1 MLTSFFNSLKIYVR
15 NYNMILTTNVTWCMI
30 NRVKGKVKEMSK
42 EIRKTMPLLPI
53 SIVMQL
59 TDLTARQ
66 IRYYEEHELIT
77 PARTEGNRRMFSLND
92 VDVLLEIKD
101 LLDQGIN
108 MAGIKKVFA
117 MKNEPVLAKQA
128 KTDITDED
136 LRRILREEMQQ
147 AQRMQ
152 KSSIRQG
159 DLSRFFL

>member
-1 MLTSFFNSLKIYVR
+1 M
-15 NYNMILTTNVTWCMI
+15 
-30 NRVKGKVKEMSK
+30 KGEVSEMSR
-42 EIRKTMPLLPI
+42 EIRRSMPLLPI

-66 IRYYEEHELIT
+66 IRYYEEHELIE

-92 VDVLLEIKD
+92 VDALLEIKD

-117 MKNEPVLAKQA
+117 LKNEPVVTNQHK
-128 KTDITDED
+128 KDITDAD

-147 AQRMQ
+147 AQTMQ
-152 KSSIRQG
+152 RTSLRQG
-159 DLSRFFL
+159 DLSRFFRR